1 MIETD
6 INIKTKLPGFNNS
19 IFAIMTQL
27 ANEYNALNLSQGFPD
42 FNTSSPLIEK
52 VQHYI
57 EKGENQYA
65 PMKGIYK
72 LRQQIN
78 KKYDYLYSRKY
89 DPEAEI
95 TITAGATQA
104 IFSVIT
110 AFVAEDDEVIIIE
123 PAFDTY
129 APSVLFNGGIVKF
142 AQTEP
147 PNFQIDWE
155 KVQRM
160 ISARTKLII
169 LNFPNNPTGRNIQ
182 GEDLNKLNNLI
193 RNTDIIIMSDEVYE
207 HILFDHY
214 QHISLATHENL
225 SKRSLIISSFGKSYT
240 ITGWKLGYC
249 VGPEKLTKEF
259 RKAHQNIVFA
269 ANRPM
274 QLALADFMEEEDHD
288 LGLQR
293 FYQQKRDFFISA
305 MEKSRFKIIPSQGTF
320 YQLADFSKISDRS
333 DYDFAIELTK
343 TYKVASVPLSA
354 FYNNKQ
360 DHKILRFCFAK
371 SDETLK
377 KATDILCSI

>member
-6 INIKTKLPGFNNS
+6 INIKTKLPGFSNS
-19 IFAIMTQL
+19 IFAIMTQF
-27 ANEYNALNLSQGFPD
+27 ADEHNAINLSQGFPD
-42 FNTSSPLIEK
+42 FNTPESLIEK
-52 VQHYI
+52 VQHHI
-57 EKGENQYA
+57 GKGENQYA
-65 PMKGIYK
+65 PMKGLYK
-72 LRQQIN
+72 LREQIN
-78 KKYDYLYSRKY
+78 QKYDYLYNRKY
-89 DPEAEI
+89 DPENEI

-104 IFSVIT
+104 IFSAIT
-110 AFVAEDDEVIIIE
+110 AFIAEDDEVIIIE

-129 APSVLFNGGIVKF
+129 APSVIFNGGIVKF

-147 PNFQIDWE
+147 PNFYIDWE
-155 KVQRM
+155 KIQRM
-160 ISARTKLII
+160 ISARTKMII
-169 LNFPNNPTGRNIQ
+169 LNFPNNPTGKNIQ
-182 GEDLNKLNNLI
+182 VKDLNKLNNLI
-193 RNTDIIIMSDEVYE
+193 SNTDIIVMSDEVYE

-214 QHISLATHENL
+214 NHISLATHDSL

-249 VGPEKLTKEF
+249 VGPEKLTREF

-274 QLALADFMEEEDHD
+274 QMALADFMKEEGHYQH
-288 LGLQR
+288 LQKL
-293 FYQQKRDFFISA
+293 YQQKRDFFISA

-320 YQLADFSKISDRS
+320 YQLADFTNISDLS
-333 DYDFAIELTK
+333 DYNFAVELIK
-343 TYKVASVPLSA
+343 QHKIASIPLSA